1 MFHRNKVPAVSQGFS
16 FTSVFPK
23 DGWLCHTQDMNE
35 MRNGSHDK
43 KRANDTEAL
52 VWIVTFAPHGVGTA
66 PSSISSGGDSGTEG
80 LNIAYAKSRPGEAAM

>member
-1 MFHRNKVPAVSQGFS
+1 MALSH
-16 FTSVFPK
+16 
-23 DGWLCHTQDMNE
+23 QDMNE